1 VTQHANPLPWLLSLQ
16 NKKSKPSWRLR
27 VLSLLMYLVLRMF
40 DERGFVCILQ
50 ESGQAVQDAL
60 HSYGQL

>member
-16 NKKSKPSWRLR
+16 NKKSNPSWRLR
-27 VLSLLMYLVLRMF
+27 VLSLLMCLVLCMF

-50 ESGQAVQDAL
+50 ESGHAVQDAL
-60 HSYGQL
+60 HSCGQW